1 MLSGINAFNDGFLAN
16 LNQTQARITED
27 QKQISSGV
35 RVSQASDD
43 PSSVSSILDY
53 QAEISRVTQV
63 KTNMNAATTNA
74 NAADSALQS
83 ASTLLDQLVSIGAQ
97 GSSSTTS
104 ATTQASLANQV
115 QQIAQQF
122 VAIANTSSQG
132 RFVFGGDAGG
142 TPPYTFDWTS
152 PKGVVQNS
160 TAGSTGVLRDAG
172 GNQIVAG
179 MTAQQIFDAQSPGG
193 ASAQGNV
200 FQAVYDLG
208 TALAVPNNQAAIATA
223 TQEVKDALTQIGQAT
238 TAYGNTQNW
247 IQTATADAADRLV
260 GLQQGLS
267 AVRDTDVATVAI
279 QLTTD
284 NTALQA
290 ALSAHASLST
300 KSLFSFLG

>member
-1 MLSGINAFNDGFLAN
+1 MLSGINAFNGSFLAN
-16 LNQTQARITED
+16 LNQTQSRITQD
-27 QKQISSGV
+27 QQQISSGI

-43 PSSVSSILDY
+43 PSAVSSILDY
-53 QAEISRVTQV
+53 QAEISRVTQMQS
-63 KTNMNAATTNA
+63 NMNSAATT
-74 NAADSALQS
+74 AAATDSALQN
-83 ASTLLDQLVSIGAQ
+83 ASTLLDQLVSIGSQ
-97 GSSSTTS
+97 GSNSTTS

-122 VAIANTSSQG
+122 VSLANTSSQG
-132 RFVFGGDAGG
+132 QYVFGSDGAA
-142 TPPYTFDWTS
+142 TQPYTFNWAS

-160 TAGSTGVLRDAG
+160 TTASTGVLRDAG

-179 MTAQQIFDAQSPGG
+179 TTAQQVFDPQNPDGT
-193 ASAQGNV
+193 SATGNV

-208 TALAVPNNQAAIATA
+208 TALALPNNQTAIAAA
-223 TQEVKDALTQIGQAT
+223 TQEVKNAVTHLGQST
-238 TAYGNTQNW
+238 TANGNTEKW
-247 IQTATADAADRLV
+247 IQTAKSDAADRLV

-267 AVRDTDVATVAI
+267 AVRDTNVAAVAV

-290 ALSAHASLST
+290 SLSAHASLSS